1 MKKLIVILLCIAGV
15 VNAYAQTSRHVAD
28 SIKLVS
34 AKKELT
40 TFFQVADSVGLKTEI
55 NSGKPFTILAP
66 DDRAFALWLSDS
78 TKSSAYLKAGAKQKL
93 TTLMQGHIVIGN
105 LTSKTIY
112 TAIRQNNGEAKFTTL
127 AGTSITF
134 KINVNRNIVL
144 VDEKGVEHI
153 VMQFDMPYDKSAELF
168 IIDSVIN

>member
-1 MKKLIVILLCIAGV
+1 MKKLIVILLFIVGTVGV
-15 VNAYAQTSRHVAD
+15 KAQSVRRTAD
-28 SIKLVS
+28 SIKLVA

-40 TFFQVADSVGLKTEI
+40 TFLQVADSVGLKAELS
-55 NSGKPFTILAP
+55 SGKPFTILAP

-93 TTLMQGHIVIGN
+93 TTLMQGHVVIGN
-105 LTSKTIY
+105 LISKNIY

-127 AGTSITF
+127 AGTSLMF
-134 KINVNRNIVL
+134 KINASRNIVL
-144 VDEKGVEHI
+144 VDEKGVEH
-153 VMQFDMPYDKSAELF
+153 VVKQFDMPYDKSAELF